1 MKRIIVLLSLM
12 ILVLTGCS
20 NTQELITEPN
30 KTIEKI
36 TDKFNY
42 ETGKCLVSTVNVE
55 YSSLNRGDE
64 VTIVG
69 EDDDI
74 YFININNLILGVD
87 KDNIRT
93 SKEEPFEE
101 YEGYTRA
108 GVGLYSDIY
117 LEDRIK
123 SFSLN
128 DRVKVIDKFKN
139 ILIIDNDGS
148 IAYMDEDS
156 VSKSKISEYKPPVV
170 TPNPVPSSGGGGGSS
185 SGGGGGGNT
194 PPAPSSGDG
203 EDIQLAYHS
212 NNNGIVLLADND
224 TYSGKVLID
233 NTITFITSL
242 NRDDV
247 VYILDEDEDNYFILI
262 EGRVGK
268 INKKYIRKDS
278 EAAYESWTAYTE
290 DGAHVYDNYN
300 LDNSMKK
307 FSINDN
313 VKVIDEIDNV
323 CVIELEDGQIGYMKK
338 SKLSENK
345 IKVYVAPKVEE
356 PVAPSGGGGSS
367 SGGGGGGGN
376 TPTPPAPEWTDPV
389 L

>member
-30 KTIEKI
+30 KTIEKV

-64 VTIVG
+64 VSIVG
-69 EDDDI
+69 EGDDI

-87 KDNIRT
+87 EDYIRT

-101 YEGYTRA
+101 YEGYTKSKA
-108 GVGLYSDIY
+108 KLYSDID
-117 LEDRIK
+117 LNEKID

-128 DRVKVIDKFKN
+128 DRVKVIDKFKD

-156 VSKSKISEYKPPVV
+156 VSKSKIKEYKPPVV
-170 TPNPVPSSGGGGGSS
+170 TPDPVPSSGGGSS

-212 NNNGIVLLADND
+212 NNNGIVLLADNE

-290 DGAHVYDNYN
+290 DGARVYDGYDC
-300 LDNSMKK
+300 DNDLKK
-307 FSINDN
+307 FSINKT
-313 VKVIDEIDNV
+313 VKVIDEIGSI
-323 CVIELEDGQIGYMKK
+323 CVVEYDDGQIGYMKK